1 MGRQGDGK
9 MEARGKRQEAG
20 GRERGDA
27 LSGESGQAV
36 VIALVALALG
46 ILLVAGFLY
55 YVTTSQR
62 ASEAA
67 KEQVVDHYSTD
78 AGVEHAIWRLMHEA
92 GFTTTLESG
101 DPVTYTVDI
110 NGQTV
115 AITVTRVLTP

>member
-1 MGRQGDGK
+1 MAAGNRKQ
-9 MEARGKRQEAG
+9 EARDREQDTKR
-20 GRERGDA
+20 
-27 LSGESGQAV
+27 SGESGQAV

-67 KEQVVDHYSTD
+67 QEQAINHYSTD
-78 AGVEHAIWRLMHEA
+78 AGVEHAIWRLMHEP

-101 DPVTYTVDI
+101 DPVTYTIDI
-110 NGQTV
+110 NDQTV
-115 AITVTRVLTP
+115 AITVTKVLTP

>member
-1 MGRQGDGK
+1 MAPRAKRRESEG
-9 MEARGKRQEAG
+9 GKR
-20 GRERGDA
+20 GDT

-67 KEQVVDHYSTD
+67 KEQAVDHYSTD
-78 AGVEHAIWRLMHEA
+78 AGVEHAIWRLMHEV

-101 DPVTYTVDI
+101 DPVTYTIDI

-115 AITVTRVLTP
+115 AITVTRVVTP

>member
-1 MGRQGDGK
+1 MEVGNKKQ
-9 MEARGKRQEAG
+9 EARGRKQGTQRP
-20 GRERGDA
+20 
-27 LSGESGQAV
+27 GESGQAV

-62 ASEAA
+62 ASQAA
-67 KEQVVDHYSTD
+67 QEQTVAHYSTD
-78 AGVEHAIWRLMHEA
+78 AGIEHAIWRLVHEA

-101 DPVTYTVDI
+101 DPVTYTIDI

-115 AITVTRVLTP
+115 AITVTQVLTP